1 MFDKGTQLDDEQLK
15 ANYDY
20 GQITNADKLLVEEFI
35 KILEQRQGVPAPL
48 IINELKTKFELEE
61 HEYEKIED
69 GKWHELTHDFS
80 TNIQY
85 HHQGFKQ
92 VTIDDG
98 KVLRIPHLAFGLD
111 LDRLDD
117 LAAHIE
123 NKVKNN
129 GTKS

>member
-1 MFDKGTQLDDEQLK
+1 MFDKGLMRDDVQMET
-15 ANYDY
+15 NYDY
-20 GQITNADKLLVEEFI
+20 GSITDADKKLVNEFI
-35 KILEQRQGVPAPL
+35 KILEDRQGVPASM

-61 HEYEKIED
+61 HEYQKIED

-92 VTIDDG
+92 IPKGDG

-111 LDRLDD
+111 LDILND
-117 LAAHIE
+117 LATHIE
-123 NKVKNN
+123 KKVMNN
-129 GTKS
+129 GTSK

>member
-35 KILEQRQGVPAPL
+35 KILEQRQGVPVP
-48 IINELKTKFELEE
+48 IIVNELKTKFELEE

-92 VTIDDG
+92 VSKGDG
-98 KVLRIPHLAFGLD
+98 KTLRVPHLAFGLD
-111 LDRLDD
+111 LDRLND
-117 LAAHIE
+117 LALHIE
-123 NKVKNN
+123 SKVKNN
-129 GTKS
+129 GTS

>member
-1 MFDKGTQLDDEQLK
+1 MFDKGLMRDDVQME

-20 GQITNADKLLVEEFI
+20 GTISDADKKLVTEFC
-35 KILEQRQGVPAPL
+35 KILEERQGVPAAL

-61 HEYEKIED
+61 HEYQKVED

-80 TNIQY
+80 TKIQY
-85 HHQGFKQ
+85 QHQGFKQ
-92 VTIDDG
+92 VSIGDG

-111 LDRLDD
+111 LDRLND

-123 NKVKNN
+123 NKVMNN

>member
-1 MFDKGTQLDDEQLK
+1 MFDKGLMRDDVQME

-20 GQITNADKLLVEEFI
+20 GSISDADKKIVTEFI
-35 KILEQRQGVPAPL
+35 KILEERQGVPAPV

-61 HEYEKIED
+61 HEYLKIED
-69 GKWHELTHDFS
+69 GKWHELTHDFKI
-80 TNIQY
+80 NIQY

-92 VTIDDG
+92 VSKGDG

-111 LDRLDD
+111 LDSLND

-123 NKVKNN
+123 KKVMNN
-129 GTKS
+129 GTKP